1 MARLCMSSRFNSQSG
16 KMKNQTV
23 MKMLLL
29 YNVFETVY
37 RIVQA
42 ADGRTHG

>member
-1 MARLCMSSRFNSQSG
+1 MCMSSNSQTG

-23 MKMLLL
+23 IRILLL
-29 YNVFETVY
+29 YNVFEAVY